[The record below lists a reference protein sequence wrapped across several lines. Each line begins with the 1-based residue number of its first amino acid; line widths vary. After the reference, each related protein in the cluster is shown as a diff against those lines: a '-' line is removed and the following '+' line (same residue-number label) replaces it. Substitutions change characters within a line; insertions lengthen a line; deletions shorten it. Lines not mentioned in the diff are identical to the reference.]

1 MINLLDLLAR
11 PERFFS
17 SLEGKEPDLRI
28 PAAIAIVGAII
39 AAIAGYIQSGPISE
53 MFAGADP
60 SGISGLGIG
69 IAVVIFGFI
78 IFLILYWLIM
88 AVAFFVISLLFK
100 GRGKFTHT
108 LANTGYGLVPI
119 IIGSVLNTL
128 LFINY
133 LPQIVVP
140 VIRNIQDPTVIQE
153 ATQELLRDPAM
164 MEYTLVAI
172 PISLIFLIWSA
183 NIWIFGVKQA
193 RNIRLKH
200 ACITVAIPVVLLII
214 YMIYT
219 TLISLQIGSGA

>member
-108 LANTGYGLVPI
+108 LANTGYGLVPV
-119 IIGSVLNTL
+119 IIGSIVTTL
-128 LFINY
+128 VFLSY
-133 LPQIVVP
+133 LPRIVVP
-140 VIRNIQDPTVIQE
+140 VIRNIQDPAVIQE
-153 ATQELLRDPAM
+153 AMQELMHDPAM
-164 MEYTLVAI
+164 MEYTWVSMAI
-172 PISLIFLIWSA
+172 SALFLLWSA

-193 RNIRLKH
+193 RNITLKQ
-200 ACITVAIPVVLLII
+200 ACITVAIPVGAFII
-214 YMIYT
+214 Y
-219 TLISLQIGSGA
+219 TLYIAVVGVPIPGGA